1 MSDYESEDNY
11 ISSESDRDVKQ
22 VYINDSIPI
31 KDNMSWVYNAYS
43 ERGAEYATTRRHQG
57 KPIQTCVL
65 NAKEDIKLVTGLIR
79 F

>member
-22 VYINDSIPI
+22 VNINDAISNKDI
-31 KDNMSWVYNAYS
+31 KSWVYNAYS
-43 ERGAEYATTRRHQG
+43 ERGAEYATTRRHPG

-65 NAKEDIKLVTGLIR
+65 NAKKDIKLVYN
-79 F
+79 